1 MGYSIVLFVYELIE
15 LITLFTGYTIFQNK
29 LSIFQ
34 ILFHVITVILYI
46 FYIFFD
52 WKGDKIW
59 VIFFFGTLIPL
70 LFEGGGM
77 FYSYLFYTKVLRL
90 N

>member
-1 MGYSIVLFVYELIE
+1 MGYSIALFVYELIE

-29 LSIFQ
+29 LSLFQ
-34 ILFHVITVILYI
+34 ILFHVITSMIYI
-46 FYIFFD
+46 WYIFFD
-52 WKGDKIW
+52 WTGDKIW
-59 VIFFFGTLIPL
+59 IMFFFGLLLPL

-77 FYSYLFYTKVLRL
+77 FYSYLFYVKVLRL